1 MIRRLA
7 LLGVVLPWVAWAQ
20 IPVPLGGNAE
30 EAFGG
35 AAIGTASDKD
45 ALTKERKRLQEQ
57 QRDLG
62 LRAQDERTW
71 QDRQTTLAEKREAL
85 LDQRAELVR
94 EAPPTD
100 EERVWDAAPETPPPE
115 APGTGEAPAA

>member
-7 LLGVVLPWVAWAQ
+7 LPGVVLPWVAWAQ

-85 LDQRAELVR
+85 LDQRAEDRLPHPQWQGRGGVCQR
-94 EAPPTD
+94 H
-100 EERVWDAAPETPPPE
+100 RNHGVFV
-115 APGTGEAPAA
+115 